1 MSLWRLHSSFSE
13 TTFKQTTTAPIIA
26 LIGTADEYS
35 SRSSPLATWIRLSW
49 STSFRSEDSSFTP
62 PNWVPSTLIPCS
74 HISLPRRTLSQ
85 HRCWSG
91 QGWQISSSEAGD
103 SISTLSLPRTSFH
116 HHPLIL
122 QQRQTSLLV
131 RWWIMS
137 RVISTLST
145 NSSSFDQSH

>member
-1 MSLWRLHSSFSE
+1 MSLWRLHTSFSQ

-26 LIGTADEYS
+26 LIWTADECS

-49 STSFRSEDSSFTP
+49 STSFRSEDPSFTP
-62 PNWVPSTLIPCS
+62 PNRVPSTLTPCS
-74 HISLPRRTLSQ
+74 HISLPPRSLLQ

-116 HHPLIL
+116 PLIF
-122 QQRQTSLLV
+122 QKRQTSLLV
-131 RWWIMS
+131 TWWIVS

-145 NSSSFDQSH
+145 NASPFDQSH